1 MSRLVQ
7 DDLSGTCRKLIGAM
21 LAAVIRKAVVFAVWD
36 SLTVAAVGPEPKD
49 GSWETLEVQRRE
61 VAAVAVTAEA
71 MLRME

>member
-1 MSRLVQ
+1 
-7 DDLSGTCRKLIGAM
+7 M